1 MSERFFSRW
10 ERVIKATPSMHT
22 RIAGEVA
29 QIKRGRAL
37 PISKAQLRD
46 AARILQEYDEWA
58 RKTAAA
64 ALSKANPP
72 ENETRKDGKP

>member
-1 MSERFFSRW
+1 M
-10 ERVIKATPSMHT
+10 T
-22 RIAGEVA
+22 RSLLITL
-29 QIKRGRAL
+29 RGREMERAL

-72 ENETRKDGKP
+72 ENGDT